1 MRTILVAA
9 TVALVGWSCATEK
22 GSTGDAGTPK
32 PAPPPLPIIYVP
44 ADPPPRLVTVH
55 AVINNGAERVIY
67 RGEPA
72 TIRGG
77 AVAFGLD
84 GSVPLT
90 EETLSLSIAVSDGGT
105 QSWDFERVTPP
116 RPLLVLTSTTF
127 DAEVEWVLDET
138 KTARLALGSYTLRFA
153 WAGESRALSFEVRDP
168 PVAPTP
174 AWQENRLEDR
184 ITLLLSQQRTQDAL
198 ALANQGLSMSPTSIG
213 LLESKALALEQAGD
227 LAGALDAA
235 RESAHQWEL
244 QHPGQKPGPMT
255 NHHYNRLLK
264 DVLLKDLIP

>member
-1 MRTILVAA
+1 MRVILAA
-9 TVALVGWSCATEK
+9 AMMAFVCWSCATEK
-22 GSTGDAGTPK
+22 GSTADAGTPK
-32 PAPPPLPIIYVP
+32 PAPPPLPLIYVP

-67 RGEPA
+67 RGEPS

-90 EETLSLSIAVSDGGT
+90 EDSLSLSITASDGGT
-105 QSWDFERVTPP
+105 QSWEFERVTPP

-127 DAEVEWVLDET
+127 DADVEWILDET
-138 KTARLALGSYTLRFA
+138 KTAQLALGSYTLRFA
-153 WAGESRALSFEVRDP
+153 WAGESRILPFEVRDP
-168 PVAPTP
+168 PATPTT
-174 AWQENRLEDR
+174 ARQESKLEER

-198 ALANQGLSMSPTSIG
+198 TLANQGLSTWPTSIG

-235 RESAHQWEL
+235 RESAHQWAL

-255 NHHYNRLLK
+255 NYHYNRLLK
-264 DVLLKDLIP
+264 VLVP